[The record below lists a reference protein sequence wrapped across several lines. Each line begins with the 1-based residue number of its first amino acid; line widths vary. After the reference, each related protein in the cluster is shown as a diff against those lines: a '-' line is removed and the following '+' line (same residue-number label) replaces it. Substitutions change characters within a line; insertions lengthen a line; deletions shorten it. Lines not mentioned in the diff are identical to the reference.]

1 MFKIKALQTTYSR
14 VLHFIHSVNIYLLIK
29 VSGPSTFNLIIDMSG
44 FNHQFIS
51 GISCAKA
58 TSGQVSWHPF
68 KPSFT
73 TS

>member
-1 MFKIKALQTTYSR
+1 MFKINALQTTYSR

-29 VSGPSTFNLIIDMSG
+29 VFGRSTFSLIIDISG
-44 FNHQFIS
+44 FSHQYIS
-51 GISCAKA
+51 DISYAKA